1 MLNTWALA
9 IIILSGTL
17 ASLELGYRIGLRDI
31 ERGGA
36 VASRGVSTIEGAVF
50 GLLGLLLAFS
60 FSGAAARFEARRHLI
75 TTEVNAIGTAWLR
88 LDLLPTDSAPRI
100 RGLFREYAELRAV
113 FFREPLDGGTVASRQ
128 TKLAGLQR
136 QIWNG
141 VLRSFQASPSASQ
154 APILLIPALNAMFDI
169 AESRFLAT
177 QNHPPPI
184 ISTLLVGMTFLAA
197 TLAGYGMVHTTT
209 RSRFHRI
216 LFALVMTLTIA
227 VIADLEYPR
236 RGFIRVDVADE
247 ALQRLAQSFNA
258 GQAPKLDGGV
268 AD

>member
-31 ERGGA
+31 ERGVA
-36 VASRGVSTIEGAVF
+36 VTSRGVNTIEGAVF

-75 TTEVNAIGTAWLR
+75 TIEVNAIGTAWLR
-88 LDLLPTDSAPRI
+88 LDLLPTDI
-100 RGLFREYAELRAV
+100 RPTMRSLFREYTELRAV
-113 FFREPLDGGTVASRQ
+113 FFREPIDEEAVARRQ
-128 TKLAGLQR
+128 QKLAGLQKE
-136 QIWNG
+136 IWNE
-141 VLRSFQASPSASQ
+141 VLGSFQASPSASQ

-184 ISTLLVGMTFLAA
+184 ISTLLIGMTFLAA
-197 TLAGYGMVHTTT
+197 TLAGYGMAGATA
-209 RSRFHRI
+209 RNRFHRI

-236 RGFIRVDVADE
+236 RGLIRIDRADT
-247 ALQRLAQSFNA
+247 ALERLVHSFSEERH
-258 GQAPKLDGGV
+258 PEPR
-268 AD
+268 